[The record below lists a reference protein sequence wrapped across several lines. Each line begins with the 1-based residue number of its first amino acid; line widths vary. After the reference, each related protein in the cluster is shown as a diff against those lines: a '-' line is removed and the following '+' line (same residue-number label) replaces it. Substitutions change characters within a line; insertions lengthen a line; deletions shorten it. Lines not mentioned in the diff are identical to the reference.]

1 MIRVKDVTKV
11 YQVGGEEVHA
21 LRGVKL
27 NVNGGD
33 FVAIQGPSGSGKST
47 LLHIIGCI
55 DRPTSG
61 KVHLDELEVTSLSD
75 RRLTKIRLKKIG
87 FIFQQF
93 YLIPTLNASENITLP
108 MKEAGVRRGERI
120 KRSKGLLEKLDILNR
135 ATHYPSQL
143 SGGEQQRV
151 AIARALA
158 NNPRLLLADE
168 PTGELDSKN
177 SQKIVDIL
185 KSLNRDEGITIV
197 MVSHDDTVARQA
209 TRTVKMKDGKV
220 ARK

>member
-1 MIRVKDVTKV
+1 MIHVKDVTKV

-21 LRGVKL
+21 LRGVQM
-27 NVNGGD
+27 NINGGD

-55 DRPTSG
+55 DRPTKG
-61 KVHLDELEVTSLSD
+61 KVYLDELEVTSLSD
-75 RRLTKIRLKKIG
+75 RRLTKIRLKKLG

-93 YLIPTLNASENITLP
+93 YLIPTLNASENISLP
-108 MKEAGVRRGERI
+108 MKEAGVGRGARI
-120 KRSKGLLEKLDILNR
+120 KRVNGLLEKLDILNR
-135 ATHYPSQL
+135 AKHYPSQL

-197 MVSHDDTVARQA
+197 MVSHDDTLARQA

-220 ARK
+220 RK

>member
-11 YQVGGEEVHA
+11 YQVGGEDVHA

-33 FVAIQGPSGSGKST
+33 FVSIQGPSGSGKST

-61 KVHLDELEVTSLSD
+61 AVFLDDLEVTALGD
-75 RRLTKIRLKKIG
+75 RKLTKIRLKKIG

-93 YLIPTLNASENITLP
+93 YLIPTLNASENVTLP

-120 KRSKGLLEKLDILNR
+120 KRSKGLLEKLDMLKR
-135 ATHYPSQL
+135 AKHYPSQL

-197 MVSHDDTVARQA
+197 MVSHDDTVAKQA
-209 TRTVKMKDGKV
+209 TRTVKMKDGRVK
-220 ARK
+220 K

>member
-27 NVNGGD
+27 NINGGD

-61 KVHLDELEVTSLSD
+61 KVFLDDLEVTSLSD
-75 RRLTKIRLKKIG
+75 RRMTKIRLRKIG

-108 MKEAGVRRGERI
+108 MKEAGLRRGERI
-120 KRSKGLLEKLDILNR
+120 KRSKSLLEKLDILNR

-177 SQKIVDIL
+177 SQKIVNIL
-185 KSLNRDEGITIV
+185 KGLNKNEDITIV

-209 TRTVKMKDGKV
+209 TRTVKMKDGRVK
-220 ARK
+220 R

>member
-1 MIRVKDVTKV
+1 MIKVKDVTKV

-21 LRGVKL
+21 LRGVNL
-27 NVNGGD
+27 TINGGD

-55 DRPTSG
+55 DRPTAGSVSIDG
-61 KVHLDELEVTSLSD
+61 LDVSSVSD
-75 RRLTKIRLKKIG
+75 SRLTKIRLKKIG

-93 YLIPTLNASENITLP
+93 YLIPTLNARENICLP
-108 MKEAGVRRGERI
+108 MKEAGVRRGPRI
-120 KRSKGLLEKLDILNR
+120 KRAEELLDRLGLLNR
-135 ATHYPSQL
+135 KTHYPSQL

-158 NNPRLLLADE
+158 NKPVLLLADE

-177 SQKIVDIL
+177 SQKIIDIL
-185 KSLNRDEGITIV
+185 KSLNRDEDLTIV
-197 MVSHDDTVARQA
+197 MVSHDDSLSKQA
-209 TRTVKMKDGKV
+209 SRKIKMKDGKV
-220 ARK
+220 AK